1 MIRVHPSALDGFQ
14 YYLDSELSTRDF
26 IYRLC
31 RLDPR
36 SSWASAGT
44 ALHTYIEY
52 GGIHSCVPDR
62 EGELWD
68 ISTRHGLNIEI
79 PRPQVSEFRMA
90 EIIEIDGEPVILSGI
105 ADGMIGN
112 RILEWKAVKRMG
124 LEKFIDSWQW
134 RCYLSMDPRFTR
146 VEYHVFQIRIAVEG
160 LIICD
165 HKKLTVQSYKSMRS
179 DLMGFIGEYVRHI
192 KQLEEQGLIARK
204 GTPPQRIS
212 WVLGPEF
219 HEWDMKKNEC

>member
-14 YYLDSELSTRDF
+14 YYLDSDLSTREF

-31 RLDPR
+31 RMDPK
-36 SSWASAGT
+36 SNWAHAGT
-44 ALHTYIEY
+44 ALHRYIECEGKY
-52 GGIHSCVPDR
+52 RNVPDSR
-62 EGELWD
+62 GELWN
-68 ISTRHGLNIEI
+68 ISTRPGLDIEI
-79 PRPQVSEFRMA
+79 PKPQVAEFRMA
-90 EIIEIDGEPVILSGI
+90 KIIEIDGEDVILSGI
-105 ADGMIGN
+105 ADGMRGN
-112 RILEWKAVKRMG
+112 RILEWKAVKKMG

-134 RCYLSMDPRFTR
+134 RCYLSMDPRFSR
-146 VEYHVFQIRIAVEG
+146 VDYHVFQIRMDYDGMKIW
-160 LIICD
+160 D
-165 HKKLTVQSYKSMRS
+165 YRNLTVQSYKAMESE
-179 DLMGFIGEYVRHI
+179 LMYFVGDYVRHI